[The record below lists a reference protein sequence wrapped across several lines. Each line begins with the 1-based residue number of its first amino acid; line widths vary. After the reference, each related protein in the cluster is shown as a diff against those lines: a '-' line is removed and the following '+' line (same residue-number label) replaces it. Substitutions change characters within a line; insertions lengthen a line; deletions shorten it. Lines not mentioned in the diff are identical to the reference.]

1 MEIILTPD
9 RAAMGKWVAAQAAS
23 EIREAINTMG
33 HARIVIATGASQF
46 EVLAELA
53 QQPNVDWSRVTGFH
67 LDEYIGLSANHGASF
82 CRYLKE
88 RFVNLVPLAAFHFL
102 AGDQDPQQVI
112 TSVGGLLRQAPIDVA
127 LVGIGENGHLA
138 FNDPPADFQ
147 TAHPY
152 LIVQLDEA
160 CRHQQVGEGWF
171 ASLDDVPRQAISMS
185 VNQIMKAKRIFCS
198 VPDAQKA
205 DAVRNT
211 LEGPISPMVP
221 ASILRKHPAT
231 TLVIDQASAAKL
243 SQLSIENLERVS

>member
-1 MEIILTPD
+1 MQIILASD
-9 RAAMGKWVAAQAAS
+9 RSAMGKWVAAQAAR
-23 EIREAINTMG
+23 EIREAIETNG

-53 QQPNVDWSRVTGFH
+53 QQPNVDWSQVTGFH
-67 LDEYIGLSANHGASF
+67 LDEYIGLSADHRASF

-88 RFVNLVPLAAFHFL
+88 RFVDLVPLSAFHFL
-102 AGDQDPQQVI
+102 PGDRDPQQVI
-112 TSVGGLLRQAPIDVA
+112 ASVGGLLQQAPIDVA

-147 TAHPY
+147 TEQPY

-171 ASLDDVPRQAISMS
+171 ASLEEVPRQAISMS

-198 VPDAQKA
+198 VPDTQKA

-211 LEGPISPMVP
+211 LEGPISPTVP

-243 SQLSIENLERVS
+243 SQTTIENMERVS